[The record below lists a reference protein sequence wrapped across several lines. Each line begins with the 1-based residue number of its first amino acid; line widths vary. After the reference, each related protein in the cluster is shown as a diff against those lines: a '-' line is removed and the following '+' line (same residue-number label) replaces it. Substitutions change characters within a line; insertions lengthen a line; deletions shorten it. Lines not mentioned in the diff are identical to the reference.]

1 MFKRKTASGRAGG
14 GEGVRGMEAKR
25 STEAFYEVK
34 EIILEFDGLVAHEA
48 ENLISAIKRHCKT
61 YGEADDALSKIEQGL
76 AWEGKTN
83 YAPLLT
89 AVKRLLE
96 EEKGRLLMSADDP
109 SS

>member
-1 MFKRKTASGRAGG
+1 
-14 GEGVRGMEAKR
+14 MEAKR
-25 STEAFYEVK
+25 STEAFYDVK
-34 EIILEFDGLVAHEA
+34 EIILKFDGLVAHEA
-48 ENLISAIKRHCKT
+48 ENLVSAIKRHCKT
-61 YGEADDALSKIEQGL
+61 YGEADDALFKIEQGL

-83 YAPLLT
+83 YALLLT